1 MAATLQE
8 YLDSQDNLLKEASEA
23 LPHQFNQCTYP
34 LDSLRQPVYLCITC
48 NLPRGICSACSI
60 ACHTDHEQTELF
72 PKRDFRCDCPTSAL
86 PHPCHLHKTPEEPN
100 TSNAYGQNF
109 SGVFCRCGRPYDPNT
124 ERETM
129 IQCLSCEDWFHESC
143 CNLREKPETEA
154 EAPAAPE
161 GDVDDA
167 ASDASSSGLPPPMI
181 RASDYDS
188 FVCAACVRKIP
199 TLLRYAG
206 TEGCLMAI
214 RDAPSLPWK
223 VLAPTQDP
231 VVVFDEGTPTSEA
244 PVVPSKRALS
254 PSAREGEREAKRP
267 RACLAPP
274 LNPVAQQIL
283 ADPSSELGAGD
294 VFLTEDFRE
303 RWCRCEECL
312 PSLEANA
319 FLLKEEETYEPPEDP
334 DSGLSLEELGMR
346 ALNRLPRERAI
357 DGIHAFNAMR
367 DNLVQYLRPFANEG
381 KVVGDE
387 DVKAFFDK
395 LREQSAKAV

>member
-1 MAATLQE
+1 MF
-8 YLDSQDNLLKEASEA
+8 
-23 LPHQFNQCTYP
+23 P
-34 LDSLRQPVYLCITC
+34 
-48 NLPRGICSACSI
+48 SI
-60 ACHTDHEQTELF
+60 VLTFH
-72 PKRDFRCDCPTSAL
+72 
-86 PHPCHLHKTPEEPN
+86 
-100 TSNAYGQNF
+100 
-109 SGVFCRCGRPYDPNT
+109 
-124 ERETM
+124 
-129 IQCLSCEDWFHESC
+129 IQDWFHESC

-367 DNLVQYLRPFANEG
+367 YVALDVLRAINEQIIAITWCSIFG
-381 KVVGDE
+381 RSRMKERWSVM
-387 DVKAFFDK
+387 
-395 LREQSAKAV
+395 RM